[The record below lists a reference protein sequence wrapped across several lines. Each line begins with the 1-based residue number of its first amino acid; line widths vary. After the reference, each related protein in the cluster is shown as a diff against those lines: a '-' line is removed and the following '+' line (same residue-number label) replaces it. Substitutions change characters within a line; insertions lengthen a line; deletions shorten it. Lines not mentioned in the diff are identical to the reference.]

1 MGGSFISQTQT
12 VSCSPNPPASR
23 QEHLLVVTS
32 HTSSKPRS
40 YILFQEEVNVMKSNR

>member
-1 MGGSFISQTQT
+1 MGGSFTSQTQT
-12 VSCSPNPPASR
+12 VSCSPNLPASR
-23 QEHLLVVTS
+23 QEHLLVALS